1 MTSDHKN
8 MGINGFF
15 DSKKNNRKSSLPV
28 DLVKIKTNLLVMEI
42 LDFKESIKLIFN
54 DFLH

>member
-1 MTSDHKN
+1 MDFLTPKN
-8 MGINGFF
+8 I
-15 DSKKNNRKSSLPV
+15 RKSLLPG
-28 DLVKIKTNLLVMEI
+28 DLVKIKTNLLDMEI